1 MHTIVHS
8 SVIHY
13 IPEKQRQVQKSV
25 SQWINY
31 QTVVYHTM
39 KYYSAVKKKEWN
51 RYLLQLAAT
60 WKNLENCMQSKGS
73 QSQRTIYCRIPLVWN
88 VQNKYSNKNLQL
100 TASTLV
106 VVVDWASKE
115 EWWGDGSGYVIYF
128 EDDENVLKLVV
139 VMVVKL
145 VDILKTIG
153 LHTLNSWLV
162 CEL

>member
-1 MHTIVHS
+1 M
-8 SVIHY
+8 
-13 IPEKQRQVQKSV
+13 
-25 SQWINY
+25 
-31 QTVVYHTM
+31 
-39 KYYSAVKKKEWN
+39 
-51 RYLLQLAAT
+51 
-60 WKNLENCMQSKGS
+60 
-73 QSQRTIYCRIPLVWN
+73 
-88 VQNKYSNKNLQL
+88 
-100 TASTLV
+100 